1 MVWLIVFAVLLLL
14 AILPLGASVSY
25 DSDGPVAK
33 LIAGP
38 IRIQLFPV
46 KKKEKVKKPAKK
58 KEPVKKQKE
67 PSAPAKSQE
76 KTGGKITDF
85 LPLVWTVLDFL
96 VDFRKKIRVNHLE
109 LKLIMAGGDP
119 CDLATN
125 YGKAWAALG
134 NLMPQLER
142 LFVIKK
148 RDLEVECDFTSSE
161 TLVWARL
168 DITIT
173 LGRLLSLGVRYGI
186 RGLREFLQIMKLRKG
201 GN

>member
-1 MVWLIVFAVLLLL
+1 MVWLIVFAALLLL
-14 AILPLGASVSY
+14 AILPLGASISY

-38 IRIQLFPV
+38 IRIQLFPF
-46 KKKEKVKKPAKK
+46 KKKEKVKKPEKK
-58 KEPVKKQKE
+58 KAPAKKQKAA
-67 PSAPAKSQE
+67 STDKKE

-96 VDFRKKIRVNHLE
+96 VDFRQKIRVNHLQ

-148 RDLEVECDFTSSE
+148 RDLEVECDFTSDE

-173 LGRLLSLGVRYGI
+173 LGRLLSLGLRYGI
-186 RGLREFLQIMKLRKG
+186 RGLREFLKIMKLRKG